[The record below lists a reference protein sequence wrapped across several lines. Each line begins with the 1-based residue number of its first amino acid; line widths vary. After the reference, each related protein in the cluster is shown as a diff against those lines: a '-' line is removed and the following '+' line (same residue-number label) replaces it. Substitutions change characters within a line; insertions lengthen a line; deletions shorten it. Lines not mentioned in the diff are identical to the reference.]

1 MTPANL
7 VPYHLAM
14 LETMADGCSAHSG
27 ARAPSHAAAVSLSVV
42 APVCLIALALAG
54 GQGCIYSSVRIRP
67 PSSEDLRQPRTLGKG
82 REIALMSPFF
92 DQRPSTYRCGMRK
105 TGYNSDTA
113 DVMCLEPPAK
123 WLANALAQG
132 LTSAGFRVSAGRN
145 SPSPSAVIVQGIVLQ
160 FFVEPHL
167 SFHLSLISMSPE
179 ADISVKLVVSTPS
192 GLRAE
197 RVFYV
202 KGVEDS
208 FTAAEYNFQAAA
220 VTATQQ
226 AVDAMVRAIASLLDR
241 YSPAQT
247 SPAVSLLD
255 E

>member
-1 MTPANL
+1 
-7 VPYHLAM
+7 
-14 LETMADGCSAHSG
+14 
-27 ARAPSHAAAVSLSVV
+27 
-42 APVCLIALALAG
+42 
-54 GQGCIYSSVRIRP
+54 
-67 PSSEDLRQPRTLGKG
+67 
-82 REIALMSPFF
+82 
-92 DQRPSTYRCGMRK
+92 
-105 TGYNSDTA
+105 
-113 DVMCLEPPAK
+113 
-123 WLANALAQG
+123 
-132 LTSAGFRVSAGRN
+132 
-145 SPSPSAVIVQGIVLQ
+145 
-160 FFVEPHL
+160 
-167 SFHLSLISMSPE
+167 MSPE

>member
-1 MTPANL
+1 
-7 VPYHLAM
+7 M
-14 LETMADGCSAHSG
+14 LETMTDGCSAQSW
-27 ARAPSHAAAVSLSVV
+27 AQTDASPSHAAAVSLSAV

-54 GQGCIYSSVRIRP
+54 GQGCVYSSVRLRP
-67 PSSEDLRQPRTLGKG
+67 PSPQDLRQPPTLGKG
-82 REIALMSPFF
+82 REIALISPFF
-92 DQRPSTYRCGMRK
+92 DERPSTYRCGMRK
-105 TGYNSDTA
+105 NGYNTDTA
-113 DVMCLEPPAK
+113 DVMCLLPPAK
-123 WLANALAQG
+123 WLANALSQG
-132 LTSAGFRVSAGRN
+132 LTSAGFRVSTGRN
-145 SPSPSAVIVQGIVLQ
+145 SQSPSAVIVQGVVLQ
-160 FFVEPHL
+160 FFVEPYL
-167 SFHLSLISMSPE
+167 SFFTISPE

-202 KGVEDS
+202 KGVEVS

-220 VTATQQ
+220 ESATQQ

-241 YSPAQT
+241 YSPAQA